1 MQIVFLNRFD
11 RADSHGES
19 RGQVF
24 IGETQGAWI
33 AGWRDGDSGQEGSE
47 QIWYDGISWEEL
59 LAAFRHGVA
68 IKMKEGFR
76 PLIDGMLDTPQWEKQ
91 PSLYL
96 LVQCYAEMQT
106 VNAELDAKLREW
118 RRTRAAAE
126 KRTPYMIATN
136 RVLHMLAV
144 YVPRTMEE
152 LMQIP
157 GFGKLKTDKYAAD
170 ITELLKDVPRQ
181 HSFPLHWVAQA
192 VDHDKFAEWMFRNKE
207 EKHGRALSTAR
218 ENRALLS
225 AIREGKSLAEME
237 ETLQIDRR
245 KLLEKIEQLDSDGY
259 DVLPLVEL
267 ELKTVPPQ
275 EWEQAS
281 EAMRQLGDRYLKPL
295 LIKLYGESASDQ
307 PDARQQYEKLRMM
320 RIRFRRER
328 QAESGK
334 VG

>member
-11 RADSHGES
+11 RVDSHGES

-24 IGETQGAWI
+24 IGESEGAWT
-33 AGWRDGDSGQEGSE
+33 AGWRDGDIGREGQE

-68 IKMKEGFR
+68 VKMKEGFR

-96 LVQCYAEMQT
+96 LVQCYAEMQP
-106 VNAELDAKLREW
+106 VKPELDAKLREW
-118 RRTRAAAE
+118 RRSRAATE

-144 YVPRTMEE
+144 YVPRTKEE
-152 LMQIP
+152 LAQIP
-157 GFGKLKTDKYAAD
+157 GFGKLKTDKYADDLIA
-170 ITELLKDVPRQ
+170 LLKDVPRE
-181 HSFPLHWVAQA
+181 HNFPLHWVAQA
-192 VDHDKFAEWMFRNKE
+192 VDNDKFAEWMFRIKE
-207 EKHGRALSTAR
+207 EKYGKALSTAQ

-237 ETLQIDRR
+237 TAMQIDRR
-245 KLLEKIEQLDSDGY
+245 KLLEKIEQLDNDGY

-267 ELKTVPPQ
+267 ELMAVPPE
-275 EWEQAS
+275 EWEQAAA
-281 EAMRQLGDRYLKPL
+281 AMRQLGDRYLKPL
-295 LIKLYGESASDQ
+295 LLQLYGETAGEQ
-307 PDARQQYEKLRMM
+307 PDAHQQYEKLRMM
-320 RIRFRRER
+320 RIRFRRQR
-328 QAESGK
+328 QSEA
-334 VG
+334 V